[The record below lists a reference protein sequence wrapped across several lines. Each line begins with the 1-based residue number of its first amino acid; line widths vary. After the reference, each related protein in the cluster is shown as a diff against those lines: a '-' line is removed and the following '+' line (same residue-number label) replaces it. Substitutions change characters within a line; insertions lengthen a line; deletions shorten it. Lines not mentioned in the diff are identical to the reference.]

1 MEEKISYLSVIP
13 QRRGDIV
20 TSKKGAIENPIHLQG
35 ITLRLPIIQNC
46 CLESSVARNQN
57 TGVVLFRKKEGN
69 LWRIRA
75 REDFLA
81 RSDCAFRAMIFHIPA
96 PKVAYHDRSF
106 GAARFN
112 E

>member
-57 TGVVLFRKKEGN
+57 TGVVLFRKKDGN

-81 RSDCAFRAMIFHIPA
+81 GRGSAFRSVSVYFLTTHD
-96 PKVAYHDRSF
+96 AYTHTTL
-106 GAARFN
+106 A
-112 E
+112 